1 MRRAGI
7 LMPVASLP
15 SKYGNGDFGSSAR
28 TFIDLA
34 SEAGFSLWQVLPLNP
49 LGYGNSPY
57 QPYSSYALDDIYLS
71 IENLLEQG
79 LIDEIPKSEEP
90 GIRIDY
96 TASRRERQKIYRK
109 AYKRFKPDMNFLVF
123 SYQEWVR
130 NYAVFMTF
138 KKKNRMKC
146 WLEWPS
152 ALKDEPQSHEVDLKP
167 YEDEILYQ
175 AFLQYELYLQ
185 WQDLRNYAHSKGITI
200 MGDMPFYVGLDSAD
214 VWSHRDGFLLDK
226 DGHPR
231 FVAGVPPDYF
241 SADGQRWGN
250 PIYDWK
256 HLKET
261 DFDFWIER
269 LGYAGRM
276 FDIIRLDHFRAFDT
290 YWQIPAD
297 CDTARVGEW
306 IEAPG
311 YELFDDLLK
320 KVPDIRIIAEDLGD
334 LRAEVLELR
343 DHYDFE
349 GMRVIQFSFDP
360 AGMGDDKSHLLV
372 YTGTHDN
379 GTILQWYQE
388 KSLSEKRKIT
398 SWFRQHG
405 YMHRSFCDNM
415 IDYAMD
421 SKSDMVILPMAD
433 LLKMGCEGR
442 INTPGTVGS
451 PNWEW
456 CLKDFRSFKG
466 RVKRLYEIL
475 SESKRT
481 VKHRR

>member
-1 MRRAGI
+1 M
-7 LMPVASLP
+7 
-15 SKYGNGDFGSSAR
+15 
-28 TFIDLA
+28 
-34 SEAGFSLWQVLPLNP
+34 
-49 LGYGNSPY
+49 
-57 QPYSSYALDDIYLS
+57 
-71 IENLLEQG
+71 
-79 LIDEIPKSEEP
+79 
-90 GIRIDY
+90 
-96 TASRRERQKIYRK
+96 
-109 AYKRFKPDMNFLVF
+109 
-123 SYQEWVR
+123 
-130 NYAVFMTF
+130 
-138 KKKNRMKC
+138 
-146 WLEWPS
+146 
-152 ALKDEPQSHEVDLKP
+152 
-167 YEDEILYQ
+167 
-175 AFLQYELYLQ
+175 
-185 WQDLRNYAHSKGITI
+185 
-200 MGDMPFYVGLDSAD
+200 
-214 VWSHRDGFLLDK
+214 
-226 DGHPR
+226 
-231 FVAGVPPDYF
+231 
-241 SADGQRWGN
+241 
-250 PIYDWK
+250 
-256 HLKET
+256 
-261 DFDFWIER
+261 
-269 LGYAGRM
+269 
-276 FDIIRLDHFRAFDT
+276 
-290 YWQIPAD
+290 
-297 CDTARVGEW
+297 
-306 IEAPG
+306 
-311 YELFDDLLK
+311 
-320 KVPDIRIIAEDLGD
+320 
-334 LRAEVLELR
+334 LELR